1 MNEFLRYVYKY
12 YPDTKITIRLDSYN
26 ILHIRLDNRYAPTI
40 EFNLDCLLFNLCH
53 DESEF
58 HIKQQVNM
66 LINEVN
72 NAWLKNYIHR
82 KENNNE

>member
-12 YPDTKITIRLDSYN
+12 YPDTKITMWLDSYN
-26 ILHIRLDNRYAPTI
+26 ILHIRLNNRYAPMI
-40 EFNLDCLLFNLCH
+40 EFTLDCLVFNLSY
-53 DESEF
+53 DTTEL

-66 LINEVN
+66 IINELN
-72 NAWLKNYIHR
+72 NAWLKTYMHR